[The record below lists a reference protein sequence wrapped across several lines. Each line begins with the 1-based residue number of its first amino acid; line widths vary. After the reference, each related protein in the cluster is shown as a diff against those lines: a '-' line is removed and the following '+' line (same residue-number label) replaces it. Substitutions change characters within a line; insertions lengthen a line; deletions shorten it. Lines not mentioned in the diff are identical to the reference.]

1 MSGTSPNPAGS
12 NAHSSAVGRGID
24 PTQNRQSERA
34 TTESAAPTNESY
46 PEQKHAGAV
55 GYGPAYHDGP
65 TTGDKMTGLKEQVK
79 GKVTGN
85 HELARKGVERRTGEL
100 QKREQEV
107 DEQDNPFGQGSTGG
121 KDHQHHVDRAATV
134 APEGTEHAEHQRRG
148 GNTDKVK
155 HIG

>member
-12 NAHSSAVGRGID
+12 SKSTMAPANAQQSPTHNTDAHSSAVGRGID
-24 PTQNRQSERA
+24 PTQNRQSER
-34 TTESAAPTNESY
+34 ESAAPTNESY

-65 TTGDKMTGLKEQVK
+65 VRTVHALALLCKSLTTAQTTGDKLTGLKEQVK

-100 QKREQEV
+100 QKREQEA
-107 DEQDNPFGQGSTGG
+107 DEQVCSGPIFESAVN
-121 KDHQHHVDRAATV
+121 
-134 APEGTEHAEHQRRG
+134 
-148 GNTDKVK
+148 
-155 HIG
+155 

>member
-1 MSGTSPNPAGS
+1 MSGTSPNPTGS
-12 NAHSSAVGRGID
+12 SKSTVASASDQQSPTHDIDAHSSAVGRGID

-65 TTGDKMTGLKEQVK
+65 CKSLTTAQTTGDKLTGLKEQVK

-100 QKREQEV
+100 QKREQEA
-107 DEQDNPFGQGSTGG
+107 DEQVRSGPIHT
-121 KDHQHHVDRAATV
+121 RA
-134 APEGTEHAEHQRRG
+134 
-148 GNTDKVK
+148 GN
-155 HIG
+155 

>member
-12 NAHSSAVGRGID
+12 SKSTTTSVNDQQSPTHNTDAHTSAVGRGID

-65 TTGDKMTGLKEQVK
+65 VRTVHALALLCKSLTTAQTTGDKLTGLKEQVK

-100 QKREQEV
+100 QKREQEA
-107 DEQDNPFGQGSTGG
+107 DEQVRSGP
-121 KDHQHHVDRAATV
+121 
-134 APEGTEHAEHQRRG
+134 
-148 GNTDKVK
+148 
-155 HIG
+155 

>member
-12 NAHSSAVGRGID
+12 SKSTVASASDQHSPTHDIDAHSSAVGRGID

-65 TTGDKMTGLKEQVK
+65 RKSLTTAQTTGDKLTGLKEQVK

-100 QKREQEV
+100 QKREQEA
-107 DEQDNPFGQGSTGG
+107 DEQVCSGPIHT
-121 KDHQHHVDRAATV
+121 RA
-134 APEGTEHAEHQRRG
+134 
-148 GNTDKVK
+148 GN
-155 HIG
+155 